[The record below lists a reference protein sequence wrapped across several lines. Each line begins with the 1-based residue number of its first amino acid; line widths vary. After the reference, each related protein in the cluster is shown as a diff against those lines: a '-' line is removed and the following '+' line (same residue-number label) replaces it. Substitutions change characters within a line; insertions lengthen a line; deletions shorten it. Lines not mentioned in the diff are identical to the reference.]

1 MTDGGAARDG
11 WGDEKKS
18 ASGVRRGG
26 RAFMV
31 AFYTG
36 LRSIKLY
43 PLEHSAVQKAL
54 VDLAQ
59 IAEEMRMEEGDLEFR
74 VSGEFIFINST
85 RLRLDLSN
93 YATFGHILT
102 LCKAAGIAFHALAAE
117 MADRASPRRR
127 PSRSH

>member
-31 AFYTG
+31 AFYSG
-36 LRSIKLY
+36 LRAIKLY

-59 IAEEMRMEEGDLEFR
+59 IAEEMRAEEGELEVR
-74 VSGEFIFINST
+74 ISGEFIFINST
-85 RLRLDLSN
+85 RLRPALRT
-93 YATFGHILT
+93 YAHSGRLITQ
-102 LCKAAGIAFHALAAE
+102 
-117 MADRASPRRR
+117 R
-127 PSRSH
+127 